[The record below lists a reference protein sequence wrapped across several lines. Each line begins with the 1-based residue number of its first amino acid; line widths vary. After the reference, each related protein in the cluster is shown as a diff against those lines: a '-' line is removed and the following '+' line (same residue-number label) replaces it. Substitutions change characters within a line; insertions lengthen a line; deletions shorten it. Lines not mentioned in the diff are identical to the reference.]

1 MSESERRRLNKGVY
15 LLCQKMLM
23 SDNNNQN
30 GSLGLV
36 ACVTMITGGMIGS
49 AIFSLSGLTVYL
61 AGPSAIIS
69 WVIAAAI
76 MLIYGLV
83 VAELSTIFPK
93 SGGVFV
99 FPSKALGKTEKS
111 GKLWGWIST
120 WGYIN
125 ANIVAIAFAAIYV
138 ATYLGVGFPVF
149 ANMQIPLAIGAIAF
163 CFLLN
168 ILKFSVAGSLN
179 NILVGA
185 LIITMLIFIVV
196 GIFGGSWDSSLLTP
210 FFSQGAAGS
219 TGVLSVVPTAMVGY
233 GSIVAI
239 AFMVSEVKN
248 PNKNVPKSIFIA
260 MSIVV
265 SLYVLI
271 ILSTV
276 GLITAGFLTENPGM
290 RFIPLYA
297 ASFTKL
303 NAYPWISKVISISA
317 VLALLTTM
325 LVVIAL
331 TSRAIA
337 ATAQGGLLPEVM
349 GKNGKTGT
357 PIVATVTVA
366 ILGAVVSCFPKFT
379 AQIVNLGALFAAITI
394 SINCISLVVARRKN
408 KYIEGNFRAPGGNAL
423 PIIALIIIIVCYI
436 PEIING
442 GWIIWGYTIGWY
454 LLGLLIYKFYS
465 RKKA

>member
-1 MSESERRRLNKGVY
+1 
-15 LLCQKMLM
+15 M
-23 SDNNNQN
+23 SDNNQSG

-36 ACVTMITGGMIGS
+36 ACVTMIAGGMIGS
-49 AIFSLSGLTVYL
+49 AIFSLSGLTVFL

-69 WVIAAAI
+69 WLIAAAI

-99 FPSKALGKTEKS
+99 FPAKALGKTEKT
-111 GKLWGWIST
+111 GKLWGWVST

-138 ATYLGVGFPVF
+138 ATYLGVGFPIF
-149 ANMQIPLAIGAIAF
+149 ANLQIPLAIGAITF
-163 CFLLN
+163 CFILN
-168 ILKFSVAGSLN
+168 TLKFAVAGKLN

-185 LIITMLIFIVV
+185 LIITMLIFIGV

-219 TGVLSVVPTAMVGY
+219 TGFLSVVPTAMVGY

-248 PNKNVPKSIFIA
+248 PNKNVPKSILIA

-265 SLYVLI
+265 SLYILI
-271 ILSTV
+271 ILATV

-303 NAYPWISKVISISA
+303 TAYPWISKIISISA

-337 ATAQGGLLPEVM
+337 ATADGGLLPEAL
-349 GKNGKTGT
+349 GKKGKTGT
-357 PIVATVTVA
+357 PIFATIIVAVFS
-366 ILGAVVSCFPKFT
+366 AVVSCFPEFT
-379 AQIVNLGALFAAITI
+379 AEIVNLGALFAAITI
-394 SINCISLVVARRKN
+394 SINCVSLIAARKKN
-408 KYIEGNFRAPGGNAL
+408 QYIEGNFRAPGGNAL
-423 PIIALIIIIVCYI
+423 PILVLIVLIACYI
-436 PEIING
+436 PDIIGG
-442 GWIIWGYTIGWY
+442 GWVLWGYTLGWY
-454 LLGLLIYKFYS
+454 ILGLLIYTFYS
-465 RKKA
+465 RKKPQ

>member
-1 MSESERRRLNKGVY
+1 M
-15 LLCQKMLM
+15 
-23 SDNNNQN
+23 
-30 GSLGLV
+30 V
-36 ACVTMITGGMIGS
+36 ACVTMIAGGMIGS
-49 AIFSLSGLTVYL
+49 AIFSLSGLTVFL

-69 WVIAAAI
+69 WLIAAAI

-99 FPSKALGKTEKS
+99 FPSKALGKTEKT

-138 ATYLGVGFPVF
+138 ATYLGVGFPIF
-149 ANMQIPLAIGAIAF
+149 ANLQIPLAIGAIAF
-163 CFLLN
+163 CFILN
-168 ILKFSVAGSLN
+168 TLKFAVAGKLN

-185 LIITMLIFIVV
+185 LIITMLIFIGV
-196 GIFGGSWDSSLLTP
+196 GIFGGSWDSTLLTP

-219 TGVLSVVPTAMVGY
+219 TGFLSVVPTAMVGY

-248 PNKNVPKSIFIA
+248 PNKNVPKSILIA

-265 SLYVLI
+265 SLYILI
-271 ILSTV
+271 ILATV
-276 GLITAGFLTENPGM
+276 GLITAGFLAENPGM

-303 NAYPWISKVISISA
+303 TAYPWIAKIISISA

-337 ATAQGGLLPEVM
+337 ATAHGGLLPEAL

-357 PIVATVTVA
+357 PIFATIIVAVFSA
-366 ILGAVVSCFPKFT
+366 IVSCFPEFT
-379 AQIVNLGALFAAITI
+379 AQIVNLGAMFAAITI
-394 SINCISLVVARRKN
+394 SINCVSLIVARKKN
-408 KYIEGNFRAPGGNAL
+408 KYVQGNFRAPGGNAL
-423 PIIALIIIIVCYI
+423 PIIVLIVLIACYI
-436 PEIING
+436 PDIIGG
-442 GWIIWGYTIGWY
+442 GWVLWGYTLGWY
-454 LLGLLIYKFYS
+454 ILGLLIYAYYS
-465 RKKA
+465 RKKAK

>member
-1 MSESERRRLNKGVY
+1 MSNNTG
-15 LLCQKMLM
+15 
-23 SDNNNQN
+23 NNQG

-36 ACVTMITGGMIGS
+36 ACVTMIAGGMIGS
-49 AIFSLSGLTVYL
+49 AIFSLSGLTVYQ
-61 AGPSAIIS
+61 AGPSAILS

-99 FPSKALGKTEKS
+99 FPSKALGKSEKT

-138 ATYLGVGFPVF
+138 GTYLGVGFPVY
-149 ANMQIPLAIGAIAF
+149 ADKQILLALIAVAF

-168 ILKFSVAGSLN
+168 TLKFAVAGKLN
-179 NILVGA
+179 NILVGG
-185 LIITMLIFIVV
+185 LLITMLIYICV
-196 GIFGGSWDSSLLTP
+196 GIFGGSWDAAQLTP
-210 FFSQGAAGS
+210 FFTQGAAGNA
-219 TGVLSVVPTAMVGY
+219 GFLRVVPTAMVGY

-248 PNKNVPKSIFIA
+248 PNKNVPKSILIA

-265 SLYVLI
+265 CLYGLI
-271 ILSTV
+271 ILATV
-276 GLITAGFLTENPGM
+276 GLITAGFLAENPGM

-303 NAYPWISKVISISA
+303 TAYPWIAKVISIAA

-331 TSRAIA
+331 TSRAIQ
-337 ATAQGGLLPEVM
+337 ATAASGLLPKKLAE
-349 GKNGKTGT
+349 NGKTGT
-357 PIVATVTVA
+357 PLYATILVAVLSA
-366 ILGAVVSCFPKFT
+366 IVSCFPDLT
-379 AQIVNLGALFAAITI
+379 AEIVNLGALFAALTI
-394 SINCISLVVARRKN
+394 SINCVSLIAARKKN
-408 KYIEGNFRAPGGNAL
+408 EYVPGNFKAPGGNVL
-423 PIIALIIIIVCYI
+423 PILVLAALIACYI
-436 PEIING
+436 PDIIGG
-442 GWIIWGYTIGWY
+442 GWKLWGYTIIWY
-454 LLGLLIYKFYS
+454 IIGLLIYSYYS
-465 RKKA
+465 KKSA